1 MPGSHELAARRKVYG
16 EDKPLLKQRQVRVTT
31 PLYRQSALTISL
43 ALMGLLICGCSAL
56 SSTTRQAGKATAAIA
71 HGITYMS
78 KATGN
83 ASVTEPD
90 VPRYADAAAFVR
102 SQRPLLARQ
111 AAGGGGEDIDAL
123 ALLLGRSGD
132 DLGRW
137 MQTNYAGLF
146 AQTPA
151 LSARGLVDRID
162 AQEG

>member
-1 MPGSHELAARRKVYG
+1 MLAQKQIRV
-16 EDKPLLKQRQVRVTT
+16 EDQ
-31 PLYRQSALTISL
+31 LYRRIILAIILTSL
-43 ALMGLLICGCSAL
+43 AFLVSGCSAL
-56 SSTTRQAGKATAAIA
+56 SSTTKQVGKATAAVA
-71 HGITYMS
+71 HGVSYMS

-111 AAGGGGEDIDAL
+111 AASGGGEDIDAL
-123 ALLLGRSGD
+123 ALLLDRSSGD

-151 LSARGLVDRID
+151 LSARGLVDKID